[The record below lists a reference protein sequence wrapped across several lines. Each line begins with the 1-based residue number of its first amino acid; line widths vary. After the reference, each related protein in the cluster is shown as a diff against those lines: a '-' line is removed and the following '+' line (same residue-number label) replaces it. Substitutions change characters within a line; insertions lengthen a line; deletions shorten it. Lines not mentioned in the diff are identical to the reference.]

1 MRPEDA
7 GPRPPSTYTRRMP
20 KRRGVTL
27 IEVLVA
33 SVLLAFGIAG
43 TLNALVASARLRL
56 RADAR
61 EAVVGLMLDRLAWF
75 EANACS
81 AGDTAGI
88 TRLADGP
95 RAEWRMRV
103 VGSTRILEL
112 NGARGSGA
120 SAARTRV
127 LTSLPCD

>member
-1 MRPEDA
+1 M
-7 GPRPPSTYTRRMP
+7 T

-33 SVLLAFGIAG
+33 SVLLAIGISG
-43 TLNALVASARLRL
+43 TLNALVASARLRM

-61 EAVVGLMLDRLAWF
+61 EAVVGLMLDRLVWF

-81 AGDTAGI
+81 TPDTSGV
-88 TRLADGP
+88 TRLPDGP
-95 RAEWRMRV
+95 QAQWRMRA

-112 NGARGSGA
+112 QGARGPSA
-120 SAARTRV
+120 LAARTQV

>member
-1 MRPEDA
+1 
-7 GPRPPSTYTRRMP
+7 MP
-20 KRRGVTL
+20 NRRGVTL

-33 SVLLAFGIAG
+33 AVLLAIGISG
-43 TLNALVASARLRL
+43 TLNALVASARLRI

-75 EANACS
+75 EASACS
-81 AGDTAGI
+81 TADTTGL

-95 RAEWRMRV
+95 QAEWSVRV

-112 NGARGSGA
+112 QGARGPGA
-120 SAARTRV
+120 AAARTHV
-127 LTSLPCD
+127 LTSLQCD